1 MKLFQNQCENK
12 LELENTLFNVPIYR
26 QSKEKYSSELKE
38 DFTKYEKLLEKEIN
52 DKNYIENYFY
62 NSEVQDKRYIGWI
75 EWEGNYVWEFNQII
89 GWIQF
94 YQHGTLLKSN
104 LWIMKSKNIRKR
116 PKKKLIDYFGKL
128 GDVSDISYK
137 DNSQIILDIIHFLD
151 DAQLGLLGNEKLKQ
165 YYIERLWVLRF
176 INFLDIK
183 SLMEENIKR

>member
-1 MKLFQNQCENK
+1 MK
-12 LELENTLFNVPIYR
+12 NTIFNVPIYR
-26 QSKEKYSSELKE
+26 QSKEKYSIELKE

-52 DKNYIENYFY
+52 DKDYLENYFY
-62 NSEVQDKRYIGWI
+62 QTKEQDKRYMRWI

-104 LWIMKSKNIRKR
+104 LWIMKSKIIRKR

-128 GDVSDISYK
+128 GDVSDINYK
-137 DNSQIILDIIHFLD
+137 NNSQIISDIIHFLD
-151 DAQLGLLGNEKLKQ
+151 DAQLGLLGNDKLRKYHIEKLW
-165 YYIERLWVLRF
+165 ILRF